1 MAELGMVVTFGAY
14 LLLLL
19 GVGAYFFVTRE
30 GEMRRLTDYLLAG
43 REAGTWT
50 SAFSQVASAASGF
63 TFFAWVGAGYFLGM
77 NAFLYVSF
85 AVLMQLITWR
95 FIAPK
100 FRQQSGEYD
109 SVTMV
114 DHLARHFRDTNE
126 RGADVIRVLGTLIVV
141 AFLGVYLAAQ
151 MQAVGQTAV
160 VSFDFPYAPTVVVA
174 GGVVAI
180 YTTLGGYNASI
191 WTDYLQGWLMVVAA
205 LGFPIAAFLTVGG
218 WSAFFNEV
226 ASAGGAGLVT
236 WTGGQEVPAA
246 LLSFAGLFGISL
258 GFIGQPHVMQR
269 FQAIESAD
277 RLSRG
282 AVIAT
287 VLSAI
292 RLSMPIFIGISGYV
306 LLNNVT
312 NAENIMIE
320 ALPQLF
326 PAWVAGILMAGI
338 ISAIL
343 STSDSMLLLTA
354 SEFTRSIYERFVN
367 PDASQRQLILVGRVV
382 LVVFMAIAVAIAI
395 MDISSI
401 FALIVFGWTGL
412 AACLGVPL
420 VMLLFWESTTAEGVV
435 TGMVVGFVMTAVNN
449 QMVLTEIYPLLA
461 YPVTFAA
468 VIVVS
473 MFTGRR
479 ATPATAG
486 APGADD

>member
-19 GVGAYFFVTRE
+19 GVGAYFFVKDE
-30 GEMRRLTDYLLAG
+30 GQMHRLTDYLLAG

-63 TFFAWVGAGYFLGM
+63 TFFGWVGAGYFLGIH
-77 NAFLYVSF
+77 AFLYVSF
-85 AVLMQLITWR
+85 AVVMQLVTWR
-95 FIAPK
+95 YIAPK
-100 FRQQSGEYD
+100 FRRQSGEYD

-114 DHLARHFRDTNE
+114 DHLARHFRGRNE
-126 RGADVIRVLGTLIVV
+126 RGGDVIRILGTLIVV
-141 AFLGVYLAAQ
+141 AFMGVYLAAQ

-160 VSFDFPYAPTVVVA
+160 VAFEFPYALTIVIA
-174 GGVVAI
+174 GGVVAV
-180 YTTLGGYNASI
+180 YTALGGYNASI

-205 LGFPIAAFLTVGG
+205 IAFPAAAIWSVGG
-218 WSAFFNEV
+218 WNAFLDGV
-226 ASAGGAGLVT
+226 ASAGGAGLIT
-236 WTGGQEVPAA
+236 WTGGQEVQAA
-246 LLSFAGLFGISL
+246 LLSFAGLFGIAL

-269 FQAIESAD
+269 FQAIETPG

-287 VLSAI
+287 ALSAI

-306 LLNNVT
+306 LLDSVS

-320 ALPQLF
+320 ALPSLF
-326 PAWVAGILMAGI
+326 PPWIAGILMAGI

-354 SEFTRSIYERFVN
+354 SEVTRSIYERFVN
-367 PDASQRQLILVGRVV
+367 PDASQRELILVGRGA
-382 LVVFMAIAVAIAI
+382 LVVFMALAVGIAVLN
-395 MDISSI
+395 ISSI

-420 VMLLFWESTTAEGVV
+420 VMLLFWRETTAPGVIA
-435 TGMVVGFVMTAVNN
+435 GMIVGFFATAVNN
-449 QMVLTEIYPLLA
+449 QMVLTDIYPLVA
-461 YPVTFAA
+461 YPATFLA

-473 MFTGRR
+473 LVTERK
-479 ATPATAG
+479 PPVSAG
-486 APGADD
+486 APSDD